1 MCGIAGFCL
10 NPEAHNTTEQHE
22 IAASMLLDIE
32 HRGYHATGAAWTNA
46 DSRKLWLL
54 KHNMP
59 AHKYVDSVGD
69 RLCDGATTAILHTR
83 WATQGDPSNNDNNHP
98 ITRGKIALT
107 HNGHI
112 SNDKELFKRL
122 GVHRRAQVDS
132 EAATALLAF
141 THDNYHPTEVL
152 GQIEGTAALAWFNYT
167 DKHNTLHLAR
177 VNSSPLY
184 IGQSKA
190 GHIFYASTLEAIRNA
205 AWFAFDE
212 LEWEHAAT
220 EGEYFRITD
229 GVVAEFARF
238 KRNAPQIYGM
248 TANWKEVAYDK
259 AALKVQKRQT
269 EIPMPF

>member
-10 NPEAHNTTEQHE
+10 NPEAHNSTSPHE
-22 IAASMLLDIE
+22 IAGSMLLDIE
-32 HRGYHATGAAWTNA
+32 HRGYHATGAAWTNT
-46 DSRKLWLL
+46 DERKLYLL
-54 KHNMP
+54 KDKSSASKFVP
-59 AHKYVDSVGD
+59 AVGTN
-69 RLCDGATTAILHTR
+69 LCKGATTAILHTR
-83 WATQGDPSNNDNNHP
+83 WATQGSPDNNDNNHP

-112 SNDKELFKRL
+112 SNDTELFKRL
-122 GVHRRAQVDS
+122 NVHRRAQVDS

-141 THDNYHPTEVL
+141 TMDNYHPTEVL
-152 GQIEGTAALAWFNYT
+152 GQLQGTAALAWFNYT
-167 DKHNTLHLAR
+167 DKANTLHLAR

-184 IGQSKA
+184 IGQSTQ
-190 GHIFYASTLEAIRNA
+190 GHIFYGSTLETIRNA

-212 LEWEHAAT
+212 LDWEHAAT

-248 TANWKEVAYDK
+248 TANWKEISYDK
-259 AALKVQKRQT
+259 AAAKVQKRHTQ
-269 EIPMPF
+269 IPMPF